1 MTGKPVKI
9 LQTEASLWKEK
20 KTLAWV
26 EAGGA
31 IPPWSTVSSG
41 QLAGGVWPE
50 FVITGSAH
58 DAMASSQ
65 HVKVV
70 FVTGKRIESI
80 PNCMSL
86 LDMEGAYPHLGAA
99 WDGTREDAVVMI
111 AGLLRYRRVAG
122 AWSGRAE
129 SLGLVRE
136 ECAAARLWWITQYYH
151 PPTAARDREI
161 TTCLRR
167 NAASV
172 LIDRVVLLNEK
183 KEKLPSGL
191 GSKVVEGVIGGRL
204 NYRAVLEW
212 IASAAVPDDVIVAFA
227 NADICIDDASW
238 RDLWSVNLN
247 GKFLALL
254 RYDVPASGDVEEAQL
269 FGPRADSQDTWIVR
283 AADVKALQ
291 PSVVQAFDIPF
302 GKMGCDNAIALE
314 MFRAKFIVVNPALSL
329 KTWHFHASG
338 VRNYVKTDIVDKPIF
353 MYLSP
358 NGFHDLQP
366 VTKWSDLAAGELV
379 QADGKTA
386 LRIQSCFGTPGGLVF
401 DRRRILIGPGKEA
414 AAEWSAVEL
423 HGLTPSMECK
433 KGLVVPWPGG
443 AEDSREVYLLRYL
456 ARILRLR
463 SAEGWDD
470 GEFHCA
476 DTPWGAETLSVFKW
490 LRGAKGASGVPLAT
504 MPVMKYDEQV
514 QTWYRD
520 ALIYPV
526 TDGDAVCAEDVAA
539 LRGAV
544 RGWTSGGTAGGG
556 SKRRLVLVE
565 GGTLTAQIA
574 DDVEEILEK
583 TWDVKRVYTGRSS
596 ADRMRDMMIGAWGVV
611 CAAGLETTG
620 WNWLLPVGGYVFELA
635 VGTTKKL
642 EGATLSVCSE
652 LNHIEVRV
660 RAGLPPLDVASEII
674 REVASAARSA
684 QAAEAGAGLPVIWM
698 PRKDLE
704 GYFGHP
710 GDSFR
715 EMVRLWGERGWV
727 KVREHATATMV
738 WWGAVGAEGVLL
750 YDRPNH
756 DWRLAAPEAEQ
767 SWRRGLFGNPRPPA
781 GSSTSKAMPWS
792 FWPRRPSFVEEIV
805 TDGVKGWDA
814 RTRGLVFYGKIENKV
829 QERRRAADWSEA
841 CAATP
846 SEWILVRGDE
856 PYPFTQREYLE
867 RLATAKFGLC
877 LAGYGLKCHR
887 EVECMAMGC
896 VPLVA
901 PEVDMDSYAVPP
913 REGVEYL
920 RVADPAAARAAATS
934 MDQATWERM
943 SAAGHAWWRANAS
956 CEGMF
961 ALTKK
966 LAEE

>member
-1 MTGKPVKI
+1 VI
-9 LQTEASLWKEK
+9 QTEASLWKER

-26 EAGGA
+26 DAGRVR
-31 IPPWSTVSSG
+31 PPWDTISSG
-41 QLAGGVWPE
+41 CLAGGVWPDFLIAE
-50 FVITGSAH
+50 DGEA
-58 DAMASSQ
+58 AAAAAAAE

-70 FVTGKRIESI
+70 FVKGKRIASI

-86 LDMEGAYPHLGAA
+86 LDMAEAYPHLGAA

-129 SLGLVRE
+129 GLGLVQE
-136 ECAAARLWWITQYYH
+136 VDAAARLWWVTQYYR
-151 PPTAARDREI
+151 PGSAAREREI
-161 TTCLRR
+161 MTCLRR
-167 NAASV
+167 NAASA
-172 LIDRVVLLNEK
+172 LIDRVILLDEK
-183 KEKLPSGL
+183 KETLPGGL
-191 GSKVVEGVIGGRL
+191 GDKVVERVIGARL
-204 NYRAVLEW
+204 TYKAVLEW
-212 IASAAVPDDVIVAFA
+212 ISSAAVPNDVIVAFA
-227 NADICIDDASW
+227 NADICIDDGSW
-238 RDLWSVNLN
+238 RDLWSVNLD

-254 RYDVPASGDVEEAQL
+254 RYDVPASGAVEEATL
-269 FGPRADSQDTWIVR
+269 FGPRADSQDTWIIR
-283 AADVKALQ
+283 AADVKARTA
-291 PSVVQAFDIPF
+291 SAAASWSAFDIPF
-302 GKMGCDNAIALE
+302 GKMGCDNAVALE
-314 MFRAKFIVVNPALSL
+314 MFRTKFLVVNPAVSL

-338 VRNYVKTDIVDKPIF
+338 VRNYVKTDVVERPVF
-353 MYLSP
+353 LYVSP
-358 NGFHDLQP
+358 TGFHDLQP
-366 VTKWSDLAAGELV
+366 VTKWSELAAGELAM
-379 QADGKTA
+379 ADGKPA
-386 LRIQSCFGTPGGLVF
+386 LRLRSCFGTAGGLVF
-401 DRRRILIGPGKEA
+401 DRSRLFVGPAKES
-414 AAEWSAVEL
+414 AAEWSAMEL
-423 HGLTPSMECK
+423 HGLTPSLECK
-433 KGLVVPWPGG
+433 KGVVVPWPGG
-443 AEDSREVYLLRYL
+443 AEESREVYVLRYL

-463 SAEGWDD
+463 TEAGWEEAEFLSP
-470 GEFHCA
+470 E
-476 DTPWGAETLSVFKW
+476 TEWGAETLSAFKW
-490 LRGAKGASGVPLAT
+490 TGSGGMPLAT
-504 MPVMKYDEQV
+504 MPVMKYDDQA
-514 QTWYRD
+514 QTWYQE
-520 ALIYPV
+520 ALVYPIV
-526 TDGDAVCAEDVAA
+526 DGDALCGEDVTA
-539 LRGAV
+539 LRRSV
-544 RGWTSGGTAGGG
+544 RGWARSAAADR
-556 SKRRLVLVE
+556 RRLVLVE
-565 GGTLTAQIA
+565 GGALTAAIA

-583 TWDVKRVYTGRSS
+583 TWSVKRVYAGRSS

-620 WNWLLPVGGYVFELA
+620 WNWLLPCGGWVFEVV
-635 VGTTKKL
+635 VGTAKKP
-642 EGATLSVCSE
+642 EGAVLSACSE

-660 RAGLPPLDVASEII
+660 RAGLPVASEII
-674 REVASAARSA
+674 REVTSAERNEKG
-684 QAAEAGAGLPVIWM
+684 AESGLPVIWM

-727 KVREHATATMV
+727 QVREHATATMV

-756 DWRLAAPEAEQ
+756 DWRLAAPAVEQ
-767 SWRRGLFGNPRPPA
+767 VWKKGLFGNPRPGAAAAA
-781 GSSTSKAMPWS
+781 GASAKPWS

-805 TDGVKGWDA
+805 TEGVKGWDA

-829 QERRRAADWSEA
+829 QERRRTAADWSGA
-841 CAATP
+841 C
-846 SEWILVRGDE
+846 SSSSSSNEWILVKGDE

-920 RVADPAAARAAATS
+920 RVADPAAAAAAAAS
-934 MDQATWERM
+934 MDKETWERM
-943 SAAGHAWWRANAS
+943 SAAGQAWWRANAS